1 MTKKAAKKKEVGKK
15 TAAKSSRA
23 RTESAEGAEEA
34 KSSPEGA
41 SEAAAEKPAQEIK
54 VVEEKAPREISD
66 PPRKMGRVPRPDG
79 GKRPERTESSRQQ
92 RSGSP
97 RRSGGRRGGG
107 SGGGGGSHRPT
118 VDSDELGRK
127 AWKVFQHE
135 IAEEGLALIDE
146 TSARQLA
153 EKSLVVTRAFLE
165 ERERRLGKSN
175 SSEERSP
182 EPLASE
188 EAPATEET
196 APAALAAPDQEK
208 PAAEAS
214 TPAAEA

>member
-23 RTESAEGAEEA
+23 RTEKGEGSEEA
-34 KSSPEGA
+34 KSSPEAA
-41 SEAAAEKPAQEIK
+41 SGPAAERPVQEIK
-54 VVEEKAPREISD
+54 VVEETAPREVSD

-79 GKRPERTESSRQQ
+79 GKRPERTEPSRQQ
-92 RSGSP
+92 RSGSA
-97 RRSGGRRGGG
+97 RRSGGRRGSG
-107 SGGGGGSHRPT
+107 GGGGGSHRPT
-118 VDSDELGRK
+118 VDSEELGRK

-175 SSEERSP
+175 ASEERSP

-188 EAPATEET
+188 EAPAIEET
-196 APAALAAPDQEK
+196 AAAAVAAPAQES
-208 PAAEAS
+208 PAAEDS